1 MIRSPAGPGTIGQPW
16 LRRRALV
23 TCARRLNRATS
34 AAAVELAGQET
45 LKKFNIEFTND
56 LASPKI

>member
-23 TCARRLNRATS
+23 TYARHLSRGIS
-34 AAAVELAGQET
+34 AAAVELAGIKIS
-45 LKKFNIEFTND
+45 KKFNIEFTND